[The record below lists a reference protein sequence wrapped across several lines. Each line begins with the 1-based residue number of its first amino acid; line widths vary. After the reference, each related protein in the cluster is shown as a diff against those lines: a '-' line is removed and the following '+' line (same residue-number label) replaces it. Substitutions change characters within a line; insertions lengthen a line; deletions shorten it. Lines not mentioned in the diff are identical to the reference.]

1 MSKFYICAQH
11 ESAMPDGSTAQSCC
25 LKVENDQKME
35 LSLAIDNSCGAM
47 DVMSRISMAK
57 FDLKKSGI
65 GRVNEEEYY
74 ITAERFL
81 EALADH
87 LGFKLVPKE

>member
-1 MSKFYICAQH
+1 
-11 ESAMPDGSTAQSCC
+11 
-25 LKVENDQKME
+25 
-35 LSLAIDNSCGAM
+35 
-47 DVMSRISMAK
+47 MSRISMAK